1 MTGWLKAVDK
11 TCWSKFAQAIA
22 TAWRWQDRMGLFRFF
37 FVIWKL
43 RRRQRDREN
52 SRRWWGI
59 WNFTQ
64 SWGWAADQLRIG
76 FEKYLYLEFAKS
88 FLFFVDTCLNVSFGG
103 VVDFSNYCRVNPLN
117 WPFQG
122 IDNIYFV
129 WISPF
134 CRKSFW
140 QLYKV
145 QVKCWKHI
153 KEWTSGP
160 NDWGWGE
167 HP

>member
-1 MTGWLKAVDK
+1 MQTVDLDEAQVVLTTVLGFFDPGAKGTAHDWMIENGWQNLLKQVCPSHRHRL
-11 TCWSKFAQAIA
+11 TLTRSHGFV
-22 TAWRWQDRMGLFRFF
+22 RSF

-103 VVDFSNYCRVNPLN
+103 VVDFSNYCRVNPLH

-122 IDNIYFV
+122 IDNI
-129 WISPF
+129 
-134 CRKSFW
+134 
-140 QLYKV
+140 
-145 QVKCWKHI
+145 
-153 KEWTSGP
+153 
-160 NDWGWGE
+160 
-167 HP
+167 